1 MSGDKS
7 LFDTLTEIRT
17 KNRADFEV
25 KDYFGSNTLLAA
37 ELKEMIS
44 FFQDILVISPEF
56 YSYNVEGEPPPNDAI
71 GALFDV
77 SLAKKI
83 RAGFLMASPKD
94 CYEKCVV
101 W

>member
-44 FFQDILVISPEF
+44 FFQYILVISPEF
-56 YSYNVEGEPPPNDAI
+56 YSYNVEGEAPNDAI
-71 GALFDV
+71 GALFGV

-83 RAGFLMASPKD
+83 RAEAS
-94 CYEKCVV
+94 
-101 W
+101 